1 MEQAEFLEKH
11 VFVGLENRNDGFDDS
26 ENYYFSQDDFEQVL
40 EKAEYF
46 GIGIYKIT
54 PRLNGEA
61 YDAAVHETFKKKATD
76 PKWYKKAFLTFTH
89 REAGLL
95 YAATYKV
102 SGKLLARYSADKN
115 EEEVS

>member
-11 VFVGLENRNDGFDDS
+11 VFAGLENLNDGFDES
-26 ENYYFSQDDFEQVL
+26 GNHYFSQEHFEKVL
-40 EKAEYF
+40 EQAEYF

-54 PRLNGEA
+54 PFYNGEA
-61 YDAAVHETFKKKATD
+61 YGVAEHESFKKKATD
-76 PKWYKKAFLTFTH
+76 PKWYNKAFLTFTH
-89 REAGLL
+89 RQEGLL

-115 EEEVS
+115 EEEEV